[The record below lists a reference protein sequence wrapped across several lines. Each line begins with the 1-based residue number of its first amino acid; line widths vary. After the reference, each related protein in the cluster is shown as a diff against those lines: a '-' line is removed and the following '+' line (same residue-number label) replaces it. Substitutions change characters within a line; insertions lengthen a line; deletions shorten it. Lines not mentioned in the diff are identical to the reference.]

1 MCPGPQAASLSPA
14 LDGVSPGPPPAP
26 RWGGGQDGVSP
37 GPPPAPC
44 CGGHG
49 APFRPEHTSACVCA
63 QSCPTLCDPLDRTR
77 QAPLSLG
84 FSRQEHCSRL
94 LCPSP
99 GDLPNPGIEPT
110 SPEYPAL
117 AGGFFTT
124 SIPWE
129 AQIPVKESESEVSL
143 LYLTLCDPMD
153 CNPPSSSVHGILQAR
168 ILEWAAIS
176 FSRGSSRPRDRTRV
190 SCSADRHFTV

>member
-14 LDGVSPGPPPAP
+14 L
-26 RWGGGQDGVSP
+26 DGVSP

-129 AQIPVKESESEVSL
+129 AQIPVKESESEISL

-153 CNPPSSSVHGILQAR
+153 CSSPGSFVHGILQAG
-168 ILEWAAIS
+168 ILGQVAIP
-176 FSRGSSRPRDRTRV
+176 FPRGSSQPRDGTRV
-190 SCSADRHFTV
+190 SCIGRSNL